1 MVSRLTEMNGL
12 DVFTEE
18 GKHIGVLDDVS
29 IDSDTG
35 KILGMI
41 VSKLDSKFSEQVG
54 AEGKKGIVVPYS
66 AVKSVGD
73 IVLMRPISYTGTE
86 TEE

>member
-1 MVSRLTEMNGL
+1 MVSRLSEMSGL

-29 IDSDTG
+29 IDPETG
-35 KILGMI
+35 RVLGMV

-54 AEGKKGIVVPYS
+54 AEGKKGIVAPYS
-66 AVKSVGD
+66 TVKSIGD
-73 IVLMRPISYTGTE
+73 IVLMRSISYTGTKE
-86 TEE
+86 

>member
-1 MVSRLTEMNGL
+1 
-12 DVFTEE
+12 
-18 GKHIGVLDDVS
+18 
-29 IDSDTG
+29 
-35 KILGMI
+35 MI

>member
-1 MVSRLTEMNGL
+1 MVSRLSEMSGL
-12 DVFTEE
+12 DVFVEE
-18 GKHIGVLDDVS
+18 GRHVGVLEDVS

-35 KILGMI
+35 KVLGLI

-54 AEGKKGIVVPYS
+54 AGGKKGVVVPYS

-73 IVLMRPISYTGTE
+73 IVLMRAVSYSGPKE
-86 TEE
+86 

>member
-18 GKHIGVLDDVS
+18 GAHIGILGDVS

-35 KILGMI
+35 KVVGVII
-41 VSKLDSKFSEQVG
+41 SKLDQKFSSQVG
-54 AEGKKGIVVPYS
+54 AEGKKGVIVPYS
-66 AVKSVGD
+66 SIKSVGD
-73 IVLMRPISYTGTE
+73 IVLMRQLSYTGPVQ
-86 TEE
+86 